1 MKIFAIMSDD
11 QAFRSRAPVM
21 FSRVM
26 QRIGI
31 QGMYVPFKIHPGNIG
46 QAMEAMRC
54 LNIDGAN
61 IGNPFKESI
70 LPHLDVLSE
79 GANIIKAVNT
89 VVRTG
94 STLKGYNTNA
104 IGFMD
109 TLEKAG
115 FDTAGKNALIFG
127 AEGAAKAVVFILNW
141 LRCERVQIAGRH
153 KRNIDNLLA
162 TLEAETVH
170 LNRLASE
177 PCDAN
182 IIINASSASSPDE
195 APAFAAIIKGL
206 NIEACELVVD
216 LNYGHTNNFWKALA
230 QSRGIPFIDGLTP
243 LAHAARRTLLLWTK
257 IDVEPGEF
265 IRALESDNREA

>member
-1 MKIFAIMSDD
+1 MKVFAIMSDD

-26 QRIGI
+26 KRIGI
-31 QGMYVPFKIHPGNIG
+31 RGVYVPFKVNPGNIG

-61 IGNPFKESI
+61 IGNPFKESV
-70 LPHLDVLSE
+70 LPHLDILSE
-79 GANIIKAVNT
+79 GANIIQAVNT
-89 VVRTG
+89 VVRTDA
-94 STLKGYNTNA
+94 TLKGYNTNA

-141 LRCERVQIAGRH
+141 LRCERVQIAGRY
-153 KRNIDNLLA
+153 KRNIDSLLA
-162 TLEAETVH
+162 TLEAEAVKFK
-170 LNRLASE
+170 RLTTE
-177 PCDAN
+177 PCAAN
-182 IIINASSASSPDE
+182 IIINASSASSFDE
-195 APAFAAIIKGL
+195 APEFAAAIERL
-206 NIEACELVVD
+206 NIKQCELVVD
-216 LNYGHTNNFWKALA
+216 LNYGHKDNFWKKLA
-230 QSRGIPFIDGLTP
+230 QSKGIPFIDGLTP
-243 LAHAARRTLLLWTK
+243 LAHTARRTLLLWTK
-257 IDVEPGEF
+257 IDVEAGEF

>member
-1 MKIFAIMSDD
+1 MKVFAIMSDD

-26 QRIGI
+26 KHIGI
-31 QGMYVPFKIHPGNIG
+31 RGVYVPFKVDPGNIG

-94 STLKGYNTNA
+94 ATLKGYNTNA

-109 TLEKAG
+109 TLEKAE
-115 FDTAGKNALIFG
+115 FDAAGKNALIFG

-141 LRCERVQIAGRH
+141 LRCERVQIAGRY
-153 KRNIDNLLA
+153 KTNIETLLA
-162 TLEAETVH
+162 TLEAEKVH
-170 LNRLASE
+170 LKYLATE
-177 PCDAN
+177 PSTAN

-195 APAFAAIIKGL
+195 APAFTSIIERL
-206 NIEACELVVD
+206 DITQCELVVD
-216 LNYGHTNNFWKALA
+216 LNYGHPNNFWKKLA
-230 QSRGIPFIDGLTP
+230 RSKGIPFIDGLTP
-243 LAHAARRTLLLWTK
+243 LAHTARRTLLLWTK
-257 IDVEPGEF
+257 IDVEAGEF

>member
-1 MKIFAIMSDD
+1 
-11 QAFRSRAPVM
+11 M

-26 QRIGI
+26 KRIGI
-31 QGMYVPFKIHPGNIG
+31 RGVYVPFKVDPGNIG

-115 FDTAGKNALIFG
+115 FDTAGRNALIFG

-141 LRCERVQIAGRH
+141 LRCERVQIAGRY
-153 KRNIDNLLA
+153 KKNLDTLLA
-162 TLEAETVH
+162 TLEGEAV
-170 LNRLASE
+170 RLKDISTS
-177 PCDAN
+177 PCTAN
-182 IIINASSASSPDE
+182 ILINASSASSPDE
-195 APAFAAIIKGL
+195 APKFASIIERLEIK
-206 NIEACELVVD
+206 ACELVVD
-216 LNYGHTNNFWKALA
+216 LNYGHKNNFWKKLA

-257 IDVEPGEF
+257 IDVEAGEF